1 MTQWVGFLPIF
12 YSNPLVSVSDAY
24 RPFAAIIEARAQAVR
39 EDWVKVYEARII
51 RDVLAR
57 CYKTEGVNHFQHCR
71 HLAEAYLER
80 LQTHRVGGL
89 RRGPSEHVSI
99 PSFYI
104 DRFLTYV

>member
-1 MTQWVGFLPIF
+1 MPRKYEHQVFPRVPDF
-12 YSNPLVSVSDAY
+12 NDPDFDRNDPV
-24 RPFAAIIEARAQAVR
+24 AIIEARAQAVR

-57 CYKTEGVNHFQHCR
+57 CYKTEGVNHYQHCR

-89 RRGPSEHVSI
+89 RRGPSEHNA
-99 PSFYI
+99 PFG
-104 DRFLTYV
+104 